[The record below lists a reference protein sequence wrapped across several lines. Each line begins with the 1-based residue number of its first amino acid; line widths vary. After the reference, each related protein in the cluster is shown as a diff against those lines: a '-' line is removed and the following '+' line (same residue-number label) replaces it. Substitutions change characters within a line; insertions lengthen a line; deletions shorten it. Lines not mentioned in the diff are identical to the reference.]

1 MCARGAYRALPR
13 GPSTFPLEV
22 ALRELVTL
30 SPNRTLLA
38 SFGVVAA
45 STIALPSV
53 GGYGTVLFQ
62 VVVLNAWAIVAAATS
77 QFYADHHHAPVWI
90 LALVLNVALYAIPA
104 TLIWGLT
111 RTKWPRASTWLML
124 CWCVFYLA
132 SLFVIFRATDGP

>member
-1 MCARGAYRALPR
+1 M
-13 GPSTFPLEV
+13 
-22 ALRELVTL
+22 TL

-38 SFGVVAA
+38 SLGVVAA

-62 VVVLNAWAIVAAATS
+62 VVVFNAWAIVAAATS
-77 QFYADHHHAPVWI
+77 QLYADHHHAPVWI
-90 LALVLNVALYAIPA
+90 LALLLNVALYGIPA

-111 RTKWPRASTWLML
+111 RAKWPRASTWLML
-124 CWCVFYLA
+124 CWCAFYLA